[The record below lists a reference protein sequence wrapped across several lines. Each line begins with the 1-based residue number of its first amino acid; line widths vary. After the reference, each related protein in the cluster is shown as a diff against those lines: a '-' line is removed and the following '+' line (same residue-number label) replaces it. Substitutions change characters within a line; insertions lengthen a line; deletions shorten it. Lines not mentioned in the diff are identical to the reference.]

1 MHDNATMFHIVLVEP
16 EIPPNTGNVIR
27 LAANTGCTL
36 HLVEPLGFSMDD
48 KHMRRAGLDYHE
60 YATVKRHAS
69 WQTFLDAEQ
78 PAPERLFALTTRACQ
93 NAFEAGFKPGD
104 FLVFGSETKGLSEVV
119 RQSFAPQ
126 QTFKLPMMPGQR
138 SLNLSNAVAVTVFE
152 AWRQNG
158 FGGPMASEHSC

>member
-1 MHDNATMFHIVLVEP
+1 MFNIVLVEP

-27 LAANTGCTL
+27 LAANTGCRL

-60 YATVKRHAS
+60 YAELKRHAS
-69 WQTFLDAEQ
+69 WAAFLATEQ
-78 PAPERLFALTTRACQ
+78 PQPQRLFALTTRGTRFVHDAQ
-93 NAFEAGFKPGD
+93 FSPGD
-104 FLVFGSETKGLSEVV
+104 WLVFGAETRGL
-119 RQSFAPQ
+119 APELRDTLAPAQ
-126 QTFKLPMMPGQR
+126 CLKLPMRAGQR

-158 FGGPMASEHSC
+158 FGANAAGAGA

>member
-1 MHDNATMFHIVLVEP
+1 MFNIVLVEP

-27 LAANTGCTL
+27 LAANTGCRL

-60 YATVKRHAS
+60 YAQVRRHAS
-69 WQTFLDAEQ
+69 WQAFLDAEH
-78 PAPERLFALTTRACQ
+78 PPPERLFALTTRGTRRVHDA
-93 NAFEAGFKPGD
+93 AFLPGD
-104 FLVFGSETKGLSEVV
+104 WLVFGCETRGLAPAV
-119 RQSFAPQ
+119 RESFAPAQ
-126 QTFKLPMMPGQR
+126 QLRLPMIEGQR

-158 FGGPMASEHSC
+158 FAGP